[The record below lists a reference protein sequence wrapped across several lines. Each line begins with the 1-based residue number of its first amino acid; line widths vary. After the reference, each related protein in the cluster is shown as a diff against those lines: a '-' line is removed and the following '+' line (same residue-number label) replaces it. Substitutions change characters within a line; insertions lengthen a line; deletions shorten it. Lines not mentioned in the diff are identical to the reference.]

1 MDSAVAYKFGITKP
15 LQIAPMQDEL
25 AKRPVSIL
33 LSVEDDVDVYTWA
46 AASPAVNIAAPE
58 MTFFR
63 IIDFAAADAAG
74 FKLALVIGVQKKNK
88 KAMHR
93 MMRWFIIFTYIILKT
108 EEWFGG
114 NVAFVVLKYINM
126 AMNTNMCGV
135 LAVKWVDSTALAID
149 RSIGVKSV

>member
-1 MDSAVAYKFGITKP
+1 MPHVISILPRIRDFERPGSMDSAVAYKVGITKP

-33 LSVEDDVDVYTWA
+33 SVEDVDVYSCA
-46 AASPAVNIAAPE
+46 AASPAVNIAAPD

-88 KAMHR
+88 KAMH
-93 MMRWFIIFTYIILKT
+93 
-108 EEWFGG
+108 
-114 NVAFVVLKYINM
+114 
-126 AMNTNMCGV
+126 
-135 LAVKWVDSTALAID
+135 
-149 RSIGVKSV
+149 

>member
-1 MDSAVAYKFGITKP
+1 MPHVISILPSIRDFERPGSMDSAVAYKFGITKP

-33 LSVEDDVDVYTWA
+33 LSVEDVEVYSCA

-88 KAMHR
+88 KAMH
-93 MMRWFIIFTYIILKT
+93 
-108 EEWFGG
+108 
-114 NVAFVVLKYINM
+114 
-126 AMNTNMCGV
+126 
-135 LAVKWVDSTALAID
+135 
-149 RSIGVKSV
+149 